1 MLFAREHIEEHIT
14 PLPHALVAL
23 AVDGGR
29 QAQPGQPAAAWRV
42 GVVSGKRDKN
52 TAPGSAST
60 STVRPDVLANEGS
73 NTVFK
78 WIMVLCIVVV
88 LLAGCKNRTVETAGA
103 EAEAAALP
111 PGEPPVLD
119 VGISVAQAYAAI
131 PHRRTVW
138 SESDS
143 TVPAAQQAYLRAIFA
158 VLDQGV
164 AARVAG
170 LEHYS
175 AQQFDAAEPV
185 ENYDRLI
192 AYVRGLAPPPA
203 LSTYQGKV
211 LEALAAQRQ
220 FFADWKAAG
229 DGFPYAQKIGEHAG
243 ARQASDALRAAYNE
257 LMAHYPNEGASNKDA
272 FFDYHCALDF
282 L

>member
-1 MLFAREHIEEHIT
+1 MDA
-14 PLPHALVAL
+14 
-23 AVDGGR
+23 GR
-29 QAQPGQPAAAWRV
+29 QAQPGQQGTTSRV
-42 GVVSGKRDKN
+42 VAVAGEGGDCLLRRALLQFLHSKMVQEPFYAQGGIAVVKQ
-52 TAPGSAST
+52 
-60 STVRPDVLANEGS
+60 
-73 NTVFK
+73 
-78 WIMVLCIVVV
+78 IMILCFAVI
-88 LLAGCKNRTVETAGA
+88 LLAGCKGRTVETAGA
-103 EAEAAALP
+103 EAEAATLP
-111 PGEPPVLD
+111 PGEPPVLV
-119 VGISVAQAYAAI
+119 VGISVEQAYAAI

-143 TVPAAQQAYLRAIFA
+143 TVPAAEQAYLRATFA

-192 AYVRGLAPPPA
+192 AFARGLTPPPA
-203 LSTYQGKV
+203 LRTYHGKV

-229 DGFPYAQKIGEHAG
+229 AGFPYAQKVGEHAG
-243 ARQASDALRAAYNE
+243 ARQASAALRAAYNE
-257 LMAHYPNEGASNKDA
+257 LMTQYPNEGASNKDA
-272 FFDYHCALDF
+272 FFDYHCAVDF